1 MAAGKSAKENN
12 MAFADPIEFGADWNE
27 TKAVL
32 IFMHGHGQTP
42 EEALAFV
49 KSIACENIRTILPQA
64 EDGAW
69 YPKSLIEP
77 YEENEPKLK
86 QAMSFYAGI
95 IESLQKRGIPLD
107 RIVPAGF
114 SQGACVTAEFLVRFP
129 RSYGGAMLLSG
140 GLIDIAAIGR
150 RPGSGLLAVPIYVT
164 GSEMDAIIPVERTRG
179 VIKTLQAGG
188 ALIRSHVFTD
198 RAHEISADEIVE
210 AGKLLNDVIK
220 AAEPL
225 V

>member
-1 MAAGKSAKENN
+1 
-12 MAFADPIEFGADWNE
+12 MAFGDPVEYGADWD
-27 TKAVL
+27 KAEAIL
-32 IFMHGHGQTP
+32 IFMHGHGQTV

-49 KSIACENIRTILPQA
+49 KSIGAPNVRFILPQA
-64 EDGAW
+64 EDGTW
-69 YPKSLIEP
+69 YPKPLSEP
-77 YEENEPKLK
+77 FEENEPKLK
-86 QAMSFYAGI
+86 QALSFYASI
-95 IESLQKRGIPLD
+95 IEGLQKRGIPLD
-107 RIVPAGF
+107 RIVPSGF
-114 SQGACVTAEFLVRFP
+114 SQGACLTAEFLVRFP

-150 RPGSGLLAVPIYVT
+150 RPGSGLLAVPIYIS
-164 GSEMDAIIPVERTRG
+164 GSEMDVIIPVERTRG

-198 RAHEISADEIVE
+198 RAHEISADEITE

-225 V
+225 E